1 MPKTKDEE
9 SKTICEVGTL
19 ISDTGKL
26 GVVTRILKSGALQ
39 TEFSLI
45 RWRVNYEICYL
56 DGDIQIIGEETFRK
70 LIEQNVIVL
79 LQ

>member
-1 MPKTKDEE
+1 MPKTKGEE
-9 SKTICEVGTL
+9 NKTICEVGTL

-26 GVVTRILKSGALQ
+26 GVVTRILKTGALQ

-45 RWRVNYEICYL
+45 KWRVNYEICYL
-56 DGDIQIIGEETFRK
+56 DGDIQIIGEGTLGK
-70 LIEQNVIVL
+70 LIEQGIIVL

>member
-1 MPKTKDEE
+1 MLKKTTKENSD
-9 SKTICEVGTL
+9 ICEVGTL

-26 GVVTRILKSGALQ
+26 GVVTRILKTGALQ

-45 RWRVNYEICYL
+45 KWRVNYEICYL
-56 DGDIQIIGEETFRK
+56 DGDVQIIGETTLRK
-70 LIEQNVIVL
+70 LIQQGIITL

>member
-1 MPKTKDEE
+1 MPKKTNEE
-9 SKTICEVGTL
+9 SNTLCEVGTL

-26 GVVTRILKSGALQ
+26 GVVTRILKTGALQ

-45 RWRVNYEICYL
+45 KWRVNYEICYL
-56 DGDIQIIGEETFRK
+56 DGDIQIIGESTLDK
-70 LIEQNVIVL
+70 LIKQGVIIL